1 MRGSAL
7 EEKMYS
13 VETGIRPL
21 KEGDVVTIGN
31 IELKI
36 EKSFFSG
43 WHIACIRGKTSGR
56 EKGEEV
62 LYYRGNCGLWKNPIE
77 SSVLPEILACTEDEI
92 IISKNIEYEKYEFKI
107 PSTKKDID
115 QIVRYMLDIAEMTE
129 TFNKKKLSAL
139 YINPDSLYTYN
150 NKIKLNILPD
160 ICEIG
165 NKMYSPR
172 DFVAPEV
179 LMHESA
185 TGKEGVYVLGLLAYK
200 FLTGETINSYDV
212 NILHYIS
219 NIKIPGFPQFIAKT
233 LAKAEER
240 FNNEEALNYL
250 KNIEEERKIPV
261 RFDIGMSSTVGLNI
275 DRLIDEDSCGY
286 VIENTLDFKGKTVL
300 LRACLADGM
309 GGMAAGE
316 LASKAAVEGFLK
328 TPVGLSFE
336 LNDLVLDMAWRA
348 NKNVFDELA
357 GKDGGCTFIG
367 VVFKNE
373 TFALAHVGDS
383 RAYLWTG
390 SKAEPELIKLTKD
403 HSYVA
408 LMISSGNMT
417 EEEAKNSSDRNKILK
432 SLGIVRNRQ
441 DEYFDDLQ
449 KTIGKKTEILEKGDL
464 LLIVCDGIWSEIDEK
479 DFKEILN
486 DGVNPVRS
494 RTPDA
499 QYIAD
504 ALAALTVE
512 RGASD
517 NASALIIKRIS

>member
-1 MRGSAL
+1 MQESAP

-13 VETGIRPL
+13 VETGMRPL
-21 KEGDVVTIGN
+21 KEY
-31 IELKI
+31 K
-36 EKSFFSG
+36 
-43 WHIACIRGKTSGR
+43 
-56 EKGEEV
+56 
-62 LYYRGNCGLWKNPIE
+62 
-77 SSVLPEILACTEDEI
+77 
-92 IISKNIEYEKYEFKI
+92 KYEFVI
-107 PSTKKDID
+107 PSKKEEISG
-115 QIVRYMLDIAEMTE
+115 IVRYILEIAEMIAA
-129 TFNKKKLSAL
+129 FNKKNLSVL
-139 YINPDSLYTYN
+139 YINPDSLYIYK

-160 ICEIG
+160 VCEIG
-165 NKMYSPR
+165 KKMYSPR

-200 FLTGETINSYDV
+200 FLTGETINSYNVDV
-212 NILHYIS
+212 NISNYIS
-219 NIKIPGFPQFIAKT
+219 NIGIPGFPQFIAKT

-240 FNNEEALNYL
+240 FNIEEALNYL

-261 RFDIGMSSTVGLNI
+261 RFDIGMSSTVGLNT
-275 DRLIDEDSCGY
+275 DRPIDEDSCGY
-286 VIENTLDFKGKTVL
+286 AIENTLDFKGRTVL

-328 TPVGLSFE
+328 IPEGSADFSAG

-348 NKNVFDELA
+348 NNNVFDELA

-373 TFALAHVGDS
+373 MFALAHVGDS

-390 SKAEPELIKLTKD
+390 SKAKAELEPELIKLTKD

-449 KTIGKKTEILEKGDL
+449 KTIGKKTEILEKDDL
-464 LLIVCDGIWSEIDEK
+464 LLIVCDGIWSEIEEK
-479 DFKEILN
+479 DFKAILN
-486 DGVNPVRS
+486 DSVNSVQN

-504 ALAALTVE
+504 ALVAAAVE
-512 RGASD
+512 KGASD